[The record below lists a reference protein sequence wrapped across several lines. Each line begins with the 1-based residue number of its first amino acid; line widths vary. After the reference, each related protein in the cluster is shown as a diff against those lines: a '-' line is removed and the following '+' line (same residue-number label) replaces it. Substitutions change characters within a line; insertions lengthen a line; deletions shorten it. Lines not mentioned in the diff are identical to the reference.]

1 MKPDS
6 KIPEA
11 YSAAVATA
19 ATSPNP
25 SDEVVR
31 LLTSILR
38 RVKDERFV
46 QPELGPEALK
56 AARSYDRLCSS
67 LDHETELLSSVFTA
81 RK

>member
-6 KIPEA
+6 KIPET

-19 ATSPNP
+19 ATSPNA

-46 QPELGPEALK
+46 APELGP
-56 AARSYDRLCSS
+56 
-67 LDHETELLSSVFTA
+67 
-81 RK
+81 